1 MVSRRTVLSLVER
14 GLDYREVAAR
24 LGIGPGLAYLIATGT
39 SVTNGETHDRPENLP
54 AAGQDLTFPPAHN
67 PTRRPEVWT
76 WVANRAR
83 ADWQM
88 SAASK
93 ADKSAE

>member
-39 SVTNGETHDRPENLP
+39 SVTDGETHDLP
-54 AAGQDLTFPPAHN
+54 AAGQDLVFPSTHN
-67 PTRRPEVWT
+67 PTRNPEVWA
-76 WVANRAR
+76 WVADRAR

-88 SAASK
+88 SAAGGPAK
-93 ADKSAE
+93 

>member
-24 LGIGPGLAYLIATGT
+24 LGIRPGLAYLIATGT
-39 SVTNGETHDRPENLP
+39 SVTDGETHDRPRALP
-54 AAGQDLTFPPAHN
+54 SAGQDLVFPSARN
-67 PTRRPEVWT
+67 TTRRPEVWV
-76 WVANRAR
+76 WAADRAR

-88 SAASK
+88 SAAGGP
-93 ADKSAE
+93 AE